1 MNKFDQR
8 LKDIGQYPLTANDI
22 STLQVNMGY
31 KCNLRCTHCHID
43 ASPYRTEELSSETV
57 DRLIEILRDNDE
69 ITTVDI
75 TGGSPE
81 LNPNYKRFVKS
92 AVNLGKKVMVRSN
105 LAILTGPGME
115 DIPDFLAKNK
125 VKVIAS
131 LPCYTAEGV
140 DGQRGKGT
148 YEKAISVLKRIN
160 ELGHGQEGSGLEI
173 DIMFNPAKEGIA
185 PDQKMLENAYREK
198 LKEMHGIAFN
208 HLIALSNMPIGRL
221 GKSMSAI
228 EKEVYLKQ
236 LEEKFNP
243 ATVANLMCRHLI
255 SVAPDGTLYDCDFWQ
270 ALKLS
275 VNCRNSN
282 TVNNFDYTILS
293 SREIVTALLCFMCTA
308 GAGASC
314 SGALA

>member
-1 MNKFDQR
+1 MNKFDQK
-8 LKDIGQYPLTANDI
+8 LNNMGHYPLKAADV

-31 KCNLRCTHCHID
+31 KCNLRCTHCHVD
-43 ASPYRTEELSSETV
+43 ASPGRTEEMSSETV

-81 LNPNYKRFVKS
+81 LNPNYIRFVKS

-105 LAILTGPGME
+105 LAILTEPGMQ
-115 DIPDFLAKNK
+115 DIPDFLAKNS
-125 VKVIAS
+125 VKIIGS

-148 YEKAISVLKRIN
+148 YEKAVSALKRLN
-160 ELGHGQEGSGLEI
+160 ELGYAQEGTGLEI

-185 PDQKMLENAYREK
+185 PDQKMLENAYRGK
-198 LKEMHGIAFN
+198 LKEMHGITFN

-221 GKSMSAI
+221 GKSMSTI
-228 EKEVYLKQ
+228 EKEVYIKQ

-243 ATVANLMCRHLI
+243 VTVTNVMCRHLI
-255 SVAPDGTLYDCDFWQ
+255 SVAPDGTLFDCDFWQ
-270 ALKLS
+270 VLKLP
-275 VNCRNSN
+275 VKTRNSN
-282 TVNNFDYTILS
+282 DVKSFDYASLS
-293 SREIVTALLCFMCTA
+293 NREIITAPLCFMCTA
-308 GAGASC
+308 GTGASC
-314 SGALA
+314 GGALV

>member
-8 LKDIGQYPLTANDI
+8 LNEMGHYPLKADDV

-31 KCNLRCTHCHID
+31 KCNLRCTHCHVD
-43 ASPYRTEELSSETV
+43 ASPGRTEEMSSDTV
-57 DRLIEILRDNDE
+57 DRLIEILRNNDE

-81 LNPNYKRFVKS
+81 LNPHYERFVKS
-92 AVNLGKKVMVRSN
+92 AVNMDKKVIVRSN
-105 LAILTGPGME
+105 LAIFTEPGME
-115 DIPDFLAKNK
+115 DLPDFLATNK
-125 VKVIAS
+125 VKIIAS

-148 YEKAISVLKRIN
+148 YGKAVSALKRLN
-160 ELGHGQEGSGLEI
+160 ALGYGREGTGLEI

-198 LKEMHGIAFN
+198 LKEMHGITFN
-208 HLIALSNMPIGRL
+208 HLIALSNMPVGRL

-236 LEEKFNP
+236 LEERFNP
-243 ATVANLMCRHLI
+243 LTVSNVMCRHLI
-255 SVAPDGTLYDCDFWQ
+255 SVGPDGTLFDCDFWQ
-270 ALKLS
+270 VLKLP
-275 VNCRNSN
+275 VKIRNSN
-282 TVNNFDYTILS
+282 DVNSFDYASLS
-293 SREIVTALLCFMCTA
+293 N
-308 GAGASC
+308 
-314 SGALA
+314 